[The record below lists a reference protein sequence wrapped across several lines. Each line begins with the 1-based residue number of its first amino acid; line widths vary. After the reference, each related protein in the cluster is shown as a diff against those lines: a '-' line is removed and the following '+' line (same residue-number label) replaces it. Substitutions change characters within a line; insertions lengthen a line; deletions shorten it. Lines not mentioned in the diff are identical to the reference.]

1 MNIYKTKMYLSK
13 VNEVCFIEYIDFI
26 MIYWTIL
33 ILDTSRDVFKNILYV
48 GLKIMKLIN
57 KYLKN
62 DKYLIIDIY
71 IIIDHV

>member
-1 MNIYKTKMYLSK
+1 MYLSK